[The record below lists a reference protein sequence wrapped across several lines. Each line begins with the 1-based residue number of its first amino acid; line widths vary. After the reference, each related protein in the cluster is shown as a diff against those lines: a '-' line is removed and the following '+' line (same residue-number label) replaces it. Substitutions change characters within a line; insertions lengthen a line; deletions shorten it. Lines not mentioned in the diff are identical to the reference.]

1 MCVCA
6 QETPVLSSKL
16 LFIPRPKNASAGA
29 GDPSR
34 WPLLD
39 VSAVSLD
46 GSGCDKPGTGFSGFR
61 NQPNKCGAPAGS
73 CLANQLQDIV
83 DADAVAMTAGN
94 QPRANLAAL
103 GAGVP
108 ELHDAQPGAMS
119 SEKKRLALPA
129 TQLRNSIVVL
139 TLNADSVRFVVNFS
153 PGRIISAEARTCRV
167 LAFAWL
173 ACMRV
178 RAR

>member
-1 MCVCA
+1 
-6 QETPVLSSKL
+6 VLSSKL

-29 GDPSR
+29 GDPSL

-153 PGRIISAEARTCRV
+153 PGRIISAEARTG
-167 LAFAWL
+167 
-173 ACMRV
+173 V
-178 RAR
+178 RALH